1 MPVQTALTHTN
12 DAGQGFFE
20 MDLRFGL
27 NEPCETAHI
36 YLTALAR
43 FAQWAGYYACTL
55 VALLRGGAL
64 TILTGMLTG
73 RHDLACFHEVCVSY
87 TQFSKP
93 ERRKMPQYFGTL
105 PERGW
110 PVKGG
115 PKVGDRC

>member
-1 MPVQTALTHTN
+1 
-12 DAGQGFFE
+12 

-93 ERRKMPQYFGTL
+93 EPCLFSPPLPAHRIARTRPHTL
-105 PERGW
+105 VCFERITTEVENLFW
-110 PVKGG
+110 IPYQS
-115 PKVGDRC
+115 